1 MAKEKIIKFRVEPE
15 LYEVIRKFGEEKGFR
30 NISELMRQLIIMHFM
45 GILLGYF
52 KNKTVSQI
60 ESEFFQKYK
69 LLNDT
74 GTPEKCI

>member
-1 MAKEKIIKFRVEPE
+1 MPKEKIIKFRVEPE
-15 LYEVIRKFGEEKGFR
+15 LYDVIRKFGEEKGFK

-60 ESEFFQKYK
+60 ETEFFQKYK
-69 LLNDT
+69 PLSDAE
-74 GTPEKCI
+74 TPKCI

>member
-60 ESEFFQKYK
+60 ESEFFQKYT

>member
-52 KNKTVSQI
+52 KNKTVAQI
-60 ESEFFQKYK
+60 ETEFFQKYK
-69 LLNDT
+69 LPDDIET
-74 GTPEKCI
+74 SKKDI